1 MNMLFDLLSSIKEQ
15 LESIAYIKRVSLLYD
30 AGLIDKK
37 YLMDNLMTKKEMDLL
52 ESVQKERLGI

>member
-1 MNMLFDLLSSIKEQ
+1 MLFDLLSSIKEQ

>member
-37 YLMDNLMTKKEMDLL
+37 YLMDNLMTKKEMDLI

>member
-15 LESIAYIKRVSLLYD
+15 LGSIAYIKRVSLLYD

>member
-15 LESIAYIKRVSLLYD
+15 LESIAYIKRVSHLYYE
-30 AGLIDKK
+30 GLNDKK
-37 YLMDNLMTKKEMDLL
+37 YLMDNLMTKKVMVLL

>member
-15 LESIAYIKRVSLLYD
+15 LESIAYIKRICLLYD

-37 YLMDNLMTKKEMDLL
+37 YLMDNLMTKKEMDLF
-52 ESVQKERLGI
+52 ESVRKERLGI